1 MVGCA
6 SNGKEV
12 LNLLK
17 SVHPDIILMDIRMP
31 EMDGVLCT
39 KEVKENYSDIK
50 IIILTTFDDEEFIF
64 SALKYGASGY
74 VLKGVSTE
82 ELYQDLVTVYKGGS
96 MINPEV
102 ASKVIKLFSKMAKT
116 NYAIT
121 VPNQYKNELT
131 STDFKLIKQ
140 VSLGLSNRE
149 IAKNLY
155 LSEGTVRNYLSQILE
170 KLHLRDRTQLAIWA
184 VSNGINRY
192 DVNISDKSDKENS

>member
-1 MVGCA
+1 
-6 SNGKEV
+6 
-12 LNLLK
+12 
-17 SVHPDIILMDIRMP
+17 
-31 EMDGVLCT
+31 
-39 KEVKENYSDIK
+39 
-50 IIILTTFDDEEFIF
+50 
-64 SALKYGASGY
+64 
-74 VLKGVSTE
+74 
-82 ELYQDLVTVYKGGS
+82 